1 MTLTGSWLETPPTTY
16 SFPANPRQVKL
27 AVSGG
32 IFRYGND
39 KNKCHLHGTSGAT
52 ASASAVLG
60 RAPCCS
66 RPAPLT
72 NRRETQNRGQALVVP
87 PGSAAKPNHRDAGSR
102 RPWVPRAAAF
112 SSGWLRVQARTGP
125 LQAECGLWP
134 RTLSLGGP
142 LQGPLSRHSEQSLTQ
157 REALCALDKDATP
170 GNGLQDPSPG
180 VGGVGGTGASLL
192 VKVVK
197 PSHGRALLTE
207 ETAVPC
213 ALLRGRLCQGAS
225 SPLGAGSGPTTSNRR
240 GARGLPSYRTV
251 WAWKWDPLQARVLPS
266 QHRMPSTDPKH
277 RPGRQPARRG
287 NGPSR
292 WSAFRRRHWSC
303 PVHPPCHA
311 PGRRHTCSLTSV
323 VTFSADIAPAHPGV
337 PESAR
342 PHPARAPLLT
352 AQAAA
357 RPGSSGQS
365 LESSLLPPR
374 SRPAPRKAQAP
385 TPEPGS
391 PHRLA
396 GFIQPRTG
404 SHLDPSR
411 SLPTSAE
418 PSFRPHAVQPPA
430 GPLGLQ
436 GPLLRSSSGVRRET
450 TQQHAGP
457 AGP

>member
-1 MTLTGSWLETPPTTY
+1 M
-16 SFPANPRQVKL
+16 KL

-39 KNKCHLHGTSGAT
+39 KNKRHLHGTSGAA

-72 NRRETQNRGQALVVP
+72 NRRETQNRGQALAVP

-342 PHPARAPLLT
+342 PHPPLPEPHSSQLRQLHVLAPLARASSPPCCLLAPDPPPGRPRLRLQNPVLPIALPASSSPALALTWTPAEASPLLPSPASGPT
-352 AQAAA
+352 PCSLQQGLWDYRAPCSEAPAEQDA
-357 RPGSSGQS
+357 RPPSNTQA
-365 LESSLLPPR
+365 L
-374 SRPAPRKAQAP
+374 QAP
-385 TPEPGS
+385 N
-391 PHRLA
+391 
-396 GFIQPRTG
+396 
-404 SHLDPSR
+404 
-411 SLPTSAE
+411 LPLRGPPPT
-418 PSFRPHAVQPPA
+418 HA
-430 GPLGLQ
+430 PL
-436 GPLLRSSSGVRRET
+436 
-450 TQQHAGP
+450 
-457 AGP
+457 